1 MDEDHISTT
10 NLEHVSST
18 LEQGIESC
26 RTIISD
32 YRFQLGL
39 LETALDTASPGDTN
53 PDGNANLDAGWPSS

>member
-1 MDEDHISTT
+1 MDEDHISTA

-32 YRFQLGL
+32 YRSQLGL
-39 LETALDTASPGDTN
+39 LETAPDAAPPGDTN
-53 PDGNANLDAGWPSS
+53 ADDNANLDAGPPSN

>member
-1 MDEDHISTT
+1 MDEDHISTA

-32 YRFQLGL
+32 YRSQLGL
-39 LETALDTASPGDTN
+39 LETARAAAPPGDTN
-53 PDGNANLDAGWPSS
+53 PDDKANLDEGRPSS